1 MRVDL
6 ESLDAPGQ
14 PCSLLRI
21 NRSRKRR
28 DATRHDRWTE
38 RRRTSAKGKPWGKES
53 LVWRR
58 TKVKKN
64 KAAVEKKSEQGKR
77 ERWGRVEEEGEKGK
91 KERGGEREGTECGRE
106 NCGLVFQ
113 TATERKTC
121 GLDRRSC
128 ATIPTEIRYQQLFS
142 RQPSTFHESRNN
154 LAEGRRRS
162 RNTFAK
168 WEIVFVDGRKL
179 YWV

>member
-1 MRVDL
+1 M
-6 ESLDAPGQ
+6 
-14 PCSLLRI
+14 
-21 NRSRKRR
+21 
-28 DATRHDRWTE
+28 
-38 RRRTSAKGKPWGKES
+38 
-53 LVWRR
+53 
-58 TKVKKN
+58 KKN

-77 ERWGRVEEEGEKGK
+77 ERRGRVEEEGEKGK